1 MKTSQLGSSNN
12 GYALLY
18 NGYIAALCSAVDFD
32 PHETYAL
39 TQLTY
44 VLTQYR
50 NLASPSLPNYMSRHG
65 YVSTLQ
71 GVPIAQLGGLLAF
84 YVNDLDQIVT
94 PSQLHVLF
102 GIGGAQHLREI
113 IEYIDCSFGDDK
125 PRIDSVLFNV
135 PVTAREYFSV
145 MSIVAKKY
153 DSVEDTYSIDR
164 LLERITEPYDE

>member
-1 MKTSQLGSSNN
+1 MNTTPHDSSNN

-18 NGYIAALCSAVDFD
+18 NGYIAALCSAVGFD
-32 PHETYAL
+32 PHETHVI

-50 NLASPSLPNYMSRHG
+50 NLSSPSLSNYMARHG
-65 YVSTLQ
+65 CITSLQ
-71 GVPIAQLGGLLAF
+71 NMTIAQLSGLLTH
-84 YVNDLDQIVT
+84 YVNDLDQLVT

-113 IEYIDCSFGDDK
+113 IEYIDCSFGADK
-125 PRIDSVLFNV
+125 TRVDSVLFNV

-153 DSVEDTYSIDR
+153 DAVEDTFSVDR
-164 LLERITEPYDE
+164 LLERILEPYDE